1 MISGLY
7 YKDFSI
13 VFNKLLKKSSISR
26 YKIHQFTGL
35 DQGFLSCLSDAS
47 KSPGPETVMKI
58 ALALVHY
65 SNEITL
71 YDVEVLFNSVGRSIK
86 VN

>member
-1 MISGLY
+1 MILAMM
-7 YKDFSI
+7 DAFS
-13 VFNKLLKKSSISR
+13 N
-26 YKIHQFTGL
+26 TGL

-65 SNEITL
+65 SDKITL
-71 YDVEVLFNSVGRSIK
+71 HDIEALFNYVGRSIK
-86 VN
+86 AI